1 MILYIVFSSSI
12 VVSTNFVEIFFSKES
27 LKLFDIAKKFGL
39 SNEIYIAKKGFNQN
53 SSNELQKIAKELE
66 NLEEIKS
73 ISFKPA
79 VSNELRE
86 YIQKNYYLL
95 ADFNETKPNKSEIK
109 SKLKRSFEEISNS
122 FYKPLNTY
130 DPLEI
135 FSLKQGDLQRYKLKN
150 FGYMLKATTTINT
163 SDAKIARKLY
173 EKIKKIEKNHKDII
187 TYAPF
192 FFLVENSAYIKSD
205 ATKIMFL
212 ATILLFVLYFII
224 LKNYKLLFNA
234 ILSIASSILLAI
246 LLMAYLFGSVNIL
259 ALVFGVSITA
269 VSVDYL
275 FHYYFHGKFG
285 FNKSVFLG
293 FLTTFGVFF
302 IFSFINIEIFRQIAV
317 FSLISLSFSY
327 IGFTYFFKYL
337 NIKFKY
343 RLKKTSTCREFNP
356 YFVFIVSLLL
366 LVFVYTNLEFDTD
379 LKNLDYDN
387 KELKQI
393 AKMFDNSREESK
405 FRAII
410 IEAKNKENLLLKYE
424 KILEIYPNM
433 LGIGQFLYSS
443 KKCEQRLEK
452 LKEFDFKNLKSKIN
466 SISLNVGFKEGT
478 FKNSY
483 FGVQNA
489 TCKGLKELKTMPFKI
504 IKEDNKYYTLALVDK
519 SKLKENKLYRVI
531 DLAKTLKKDTK
542 ELKEKLEYF
551 MFCSFVFIF
560 FILLVL
566 SKKEFLYPLVYLL
579 FPMSVALFG
588 ITLLGKINIMHLFS
602 LVILLAISID
612 YGIYMYNSNTKERV
626 RVAIR
631 YALMST
637 FFGFGVLVFSKTV
650 AMFSIGFV
658 ITLGILSIFI
668 LLYAKMLPL
677 KLSGGKKEN

>member
-1 MILYIVFSSSI
+1 MKYLNLLIFSFLMILYIVFSSSI

-122 FYKPLNTY
+122 FYKPLNVY

-293 FLTTFGVFF
+293 
-302 IFSFINIEIFRQIAV
+302 
-317 FSLISLSFSY
+317 
-327 IGFTYFFKYL
+327 YFNENELRNKETS
-337 NIKFKY
+337 I
-343 RLKKTSTCREFNP
+343 RLE
-356 YFVFIVSLLL
+356 
-366 LVFVYTNLEFDTD
+366 TNL
-379 LKNLDYDN
+379 
-387 KELKQI
+387 
-393 AKMFDNSREESK
+393 
-405 FRAII
+405 
-410 IEAKNKENLLLKYE
+410 
-424 KILEIYPNM
+424 
-433 LGIGQFLYSS
+433 
-443 KKCEQRLEK
+443 
-452 LKEFDFKNLKSKIN
+452 
-466 SISLNVGFKEGT
+466 V
-478 FKNSY
+478 
-483 FGVQNA
+483 
-489 TCKGLKELKTMPFKI
+489 
-504 IKEDNKYYTLALVDK
+504 
-519 SKLKENKLYRVI
+519 
-531 DLAKTLKKDTK
+531 
-542 ELKEKLEYF
+542 
-551 MFCSFVFIF
+551 
-560 FILLVL
+560 
-566 SKKEFLYPLVYLL
+566 
-579 FPMSVALFG
+579 
-588 ITLLGKINIMHLFS
+588 
-602 LVILLAISID
+602 
-612 YGIYMYNSNTKERV
+612 
-626 RVAIR
+626 
-631 YALMST
+631 
-637 FFGFGVLVFSKTV
+637 
-650 AMFSIGFV
+650 
-658 ITLGILSIFI
+658 
-668 LLYAKMLPL
+668 
-677 KLSGGKKEN
+677 